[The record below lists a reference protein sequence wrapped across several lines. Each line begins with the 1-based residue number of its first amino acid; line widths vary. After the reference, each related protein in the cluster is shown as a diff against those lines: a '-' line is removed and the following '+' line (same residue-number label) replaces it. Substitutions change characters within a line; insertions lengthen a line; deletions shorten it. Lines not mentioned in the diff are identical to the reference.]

1 LTGWRSSAAYRIA
14 LLNFAAFAAGL
25 ALLGIIVF
33 VVIHISF
40 TRQLDAS
47 IADEAQTL
55 TSEYRSGGDRELG
68 EAIAER
74 EQAGSPARLLYAVF
88 LPDGRRIHGS
98 LQAKRPKLGFQPIEF
113 IDPLEGRDM
122 ARGFGVDVSP
132 NERLL
137 VAADGDWIERIDHT
151 VIGVFL
157 AAFAAACALGFFGA
171 AILGRY
177 LRGRLQ
183 SIRSAADAII
193 AGHARRRM
201 PVSSRGDEFD
211 ELAMTLN
218 RMLNRIEGLMENL
231 RQVSSDVAHDLRTPL
246 ARLRGRLEEGLE
258 RPSTDAGSTARLI
271 EDSIEQVDDVLA
283 LFGAI
288 LRIAEVESG
297 ETRRFFAPVNVSEL
311 ATELA
316 ESYAPAIADEGRT
329 LLWSIEP
336 GLTVEGDREL
346 LAQALVNLIENAQSH
361 TPPGTL
367 IRLTAIRAGEHVCLQ
382 VMDDG
387 PGVPEPDLVRIARRF
402 TRLDTSRNRKGF
414 GLGLNLVRAAARLH
428 QGHLRLSNANPGLI
442 AIIDLP
448 RLETPKPESDSS
460 GTAGP

>member
-1 LTGWRSSAAYRIA
+1 MTGWRSSAAYRIA
-14 LLNFAAFAAGL
+14 LLNFAAFAAAL

-40 TRQLDAS
+40 MRQLDAG
-47 IADEAQTL
+47 IAEEAQTL

-74 EQAGSPARLLYAVF
+74 EQAGSPARMLYAVF

-98 LQAKRPKLGFQPIEF
+98 LRSMRPKLGFQPIEF
-113 IDPLEGRDM
+113 IDPREGPDM
-122 ARGFGVDVSP
+122 ARGFGVDLSP
-132 NERLL
+132 DERLL
-137 VAADGDWIERIDHT
+137 VAADGDWVERIDHI
-151 VIGVFL
+151 VVAVFL
-157 AAFAAACALGFFGA
+157 AAFAAACALGFLGA
-171 AILGRY
+171 AVLGRY

-183 SIRSAADAII
+183 SIRSAAEAII

-201 PVSSRGDEFD
+201 PVSRRGDEFD
-211 ELAMTLN
+211 ELAITLN
-218 RMLNRIEGLMENL
+218 RMLDRIEGLVENL

-246 ARLRGRLEEGLE
+246 ARLRSRLEEGLE
-258 RPSTDAGSTARLI
+258 RPSPDAGSTARLI
-271 EDSIEQVDDVLA
+271 EESIEQVDDVLA
-283 LFGAI
+283 LFAAI

-297 ETRRFFAPVNVSEL
+297 ETRRFFGPVDVSEM

-316 ESYAPAIADEGRT
+316 ESYAPALADEGRT
-329 LLWSIEP
+329 LLWSVEP
-336 GLTVEGDREL
+336 GLVVEGDREL

-361 TPPGTL
+361 TPQGTL
-367 IRLTAIRAGEHVCLQ
+367 VRLTAIRAGEHVCLQ

-387 PGVPEPDLVRIARRF
+387 PGVPEPDLVRIVKRF

-414 GLGLNLVRAAARLH
+414 GLGLNLVRAAAKLH
-428 QGHLRLSNANPGLI
+428 GGHLRLSNGRPGLT

-448 RLETPKPESDSS
+448 RLATLEPEPDAS
-460 GTAGP
+460 GAAGP